1 MSSHRL
7 AFAFSAALMLAAVP
21 AAAPARDAGPAVVV
35 NMTFGLKFDPAEVRI
50 RAGQTV
56 EWRNKAFFP
65 HTVTFDP
72 AQAEDASH
80 VALPD
85 GVAPFDSGSI
95 GGGQSW
101 RHTFTT
107 PGTYRYICKPHEGHE
122 MLGTVIVAP

>member
-1 MSSHRL
+1 MPSYRS
-7 AFAFSAALMLAAVP
+7 AIAVIAALVLASVPAAVP
-21 AAAPARDAGPAVVV
+21 ASEAGPAVVV
-35 NMTFGLKFDPAEVRI
+35 NMTFGLKFDPAEIRI

-65 HTVTFDP
+65 HTVTVDP
-72 AQAEDASH
+72 SQAEDVSH
-80 VALPD
+80 VSLPE

-101 RHTFTT
+101 RHTFLT
-107 PGTYRYICKPHEGHE
+107 PGTYRYICRPHEGHE

>member
-1 MSSHRL
+1 MRSYRSAIAVIAVLVL
-7 AFAFSAALMLAAVP
+7 AGAPATVP
-21 AAAPARDAGPAVVV
+21 AREASPAVVV
-35 NMTFGLKFDPAEVRI
+35 NMTFGLKFDPAEVRV

-72 AQAEDASH
+72 SQADDASH
-80 VALPD
+80 VSLPE